1 MGWAALDWLFRGK
14 GRAIDVTFTDNVI
27 SIPALEFVG
36 RSSKSPNGSYLL
48 AWDSPPANAK
58 SKVGHF
64 LLLNHGRLVASG
76 TLPRPMDGH
85 VANNGTFVLVD
96 AGRSKKLESTLTA
109 YDHKGRLILE
119 HVFSA
124 SVLHCAISEDGRFAV
139 CDTARSS
146 TEDSN
151 IVATFDLKERRSIAQ
166 FSSELGGTD
175 DYGFSPGGNLLSLR
189 QQNLGTFHY
198 TLDGTFIDR
207 DKWRQACL
215 RNGDYATTIPMVKA
229 MLAEAD
235 GPVRPRIAE
244 SLLRSLDRIAPDLAS
259 AATSWKVAYHQ
270 TRALCL
276 EAMGDKAAAAEAKDK
291 AKAVSRKP
299 ARRKRR

>member
-1 MGWAALDWLFRGK
+1 MDALGWLFGGK
-14 GRAIDVTFTDNVI
+14 GRAVNVTFTDNTV

-36 RSSKSPNGSYLL
+36 RSSKSPSGVYLL

-64 LLLNHGRLVASG
+64 LLLNHQRLVARG

-109 YDHKGRLILE
+109 YDYKGRLILK
-119 HVFSA
+119 HIFSA
-124 SVLHCAISEDGRFAV
+124 NVLHCAISEDGRSAV
-139 CDTARSS
+139 CDTARSN

-151 IVATFDLKERRSIAQ
+151 IVATFDLKARRSIAQ
-166 FSSELGGTD
+166 FSSELGWTD

-189 QQNLGTFHY
+189 QRNLGTFHY

-215 RNGDYATTIPMVKA
+215 RNGDYATTIPMVKV
-229 MLAEAD
+229 MLAEAN
-235 GPVRPRIAE
+235 GPARSRIAE
-244 SLLRSLDRIAPDLAS
+244 SLLKSLDRIAPDLAS
-259 AATSWKVAYHQ
+259 AATSWKVVYHQ

-276 EAMGDKAAAAEAKDK
+276 EAMGDKAAATEAKDE

-299 ARRKRR
+299 AQRKRR